1 MLDEKP
7 LNKEQLAVQN
17 AFKDAAQKATGFDRA
32 SDMMDEFMSTPEMQL
47 GAAPA
52 KNSKPV

>member
-17 AFKDAAQKATGFDRA
+17 AFKEATQKATGFDRA

-47 GAAPA
+47 SAAPA